1 MGNSSSY
8 IRLFSL
14 SVLNEAPHCL
24 PFLPESA
31 KMGPGVKSN
40 DLTRGVLVLGCFAGQ
55 KRKAPNIWNCD
66 NQEVKAIGR
75 VSGRLLYKYVLQR
88 EKIKHKTNDRTSDQ

>member
-1 MGNSSSY
+1 MGNTCSY

-40 DLTRGVLVLGCFAGQ
+40 DLTLGVLVLGCFAGQ
-55 KRKAPNIWNCD
+55 KRKAPNIL
-66 NQEVKAIGR
+66 ELR
-75 VSGRLLYKYVLQR
+75 HSGGEANAQGIWSSTIQIRTTG
-88 EKIKHKTNDRTSDQ
+88 EENKT